1 MVELIKSEGQHCFFQ
16 SDGVQTPVRFMVL
29 CLNMTFTQIRPSSRF
44 FQVLQFSNRCTSL
57 KCICRSCQYFFC
69 LIFWSC
75 LLQTSSCW
83 PPAERSSTAGLKFTT
98 PGSQRTR
105 RGTPIQSSEHRN
117 LSPTT
122 VWRAPQRL
130 FLWSCL
136 SLCFSHSEWNAF
148 CIFHALGTKTALS
161 FADWRWK
168 YLKVPQKHFSNTSN
182 SFCITLWPQ
191 RSLIHLI
198 FLSYV

>member
-1 MVELIKSEGQHCFFQ
+1 MVELMKSEGQHCFFQ

-57 KCICRSCQYFFC
+57 KCSCRSCQYFFC

-130 FLWSCL
+130 FLWSRL

-148 CIFHALGTKTALS
+148 CIFHALVQKQLCRLQIDVECTS
-161 FADWRWK
+161 K
-168 YLKVPQKHFSNTSN
+168 YLKNIFW
-182 SFCITLWPQ
+182 TLLTP
-191 RSLIHLI
+191 
-198 FLSYV
+198 FV